1 MSKRSSLFS
10 DVSNLSPSDAKRKP
24 AKSSQA
30 ASVNIREMQQLVEE
44 LRPDDGID
52 PRYAAKKRRR
62 TSGDAR
68 PGRSHGV
75 HKQEQL
81 LSQVHAAIETALQ
94 CATTPI
100 LNELAVIEVA
110 RQGCSLVTVV
120 GPRNP
125 VDCVD
130 VPAATKALQ
139 KASSMFKREVASTI
153 TRKEAPTLNF
163 VVLPGAAKRIEE

>member
-30 ASVNIREMQQLVEE
+30 ASVNVREMQQLVEE

-68 PGRSHGV
+68 PGRSH
-75 HKQEQL
+75 
-81 LSQVHAAIETALQ
+81 
-94 CATTPI
+94 
-100 LNELAVIEVA
+100 
-110 RQGCSLVTVV
+110 
-120 GPRNP
+120 
-125 VDCVD
+125 
-130 VPAATKALQ
+130 
-139 KASSMFKREVASTI
+139 
-153 TRKEAPTLNF
+153 
-163 VVLPGAAKRIEE
+163 